1 MIKYMDKILMICMIG
16 SAIAAVYLSFSGQ
29 LLYVG

>member
-1 MIKYMDKILMICMIG
+1 MIKYMDKILIACMVF
-16 SAIAAVYLSFSGQ
+16 SAVAALYLSFSGN

>member
-1 MIKYMDKILMICMIG
+1 MIKYMDKILIACMG
-16 SAIAAVYLSFSGQ
+16 FAAIAALYLSFSGQ

>member
-1 MIKYMDKILMICMIG
+1 MINHMDKILIACMG
-16 SAIAAVYLSFSGQ
+16 FAAAAALYLAMSGT